1 MPSMPSML
9 SMLSMPSMSERFLT
23 LEKYTKYGP
32 SEHSAPIEQL
42 QCALMELNGNAETL
56 RREGPSV
63 LTPQFKLDKAV
74 CSTGLTD
81 PLRLDEAVHIWQHL
95 ARSLQ
100 DLRAALE
107 EENWDLL
114 QKSHEDGKRRYS

>member
-1 MPSMPSML
+1 
-9 SMLSMPSMSERFLT
+9 
-23 LEKYTKYGP
+23 
-32 SEHSAPIEQL
+32 
-42 QCALMELNGNAETL
+42 MELNGNAETL

-63 LTPQFKLDKAV
+63 LIPQFKLDKAV